1 MSAHLLRIFRLED
14 ASPLDADQTGQG
26 FYIYRFNA
34 TATDQGMTYLDC
46 SCFNIQSYKQQI
58 CT

>member
-1 MSAHLLRIFRLED
+1 MSAYSLRIFRLED

-34 TATDQGMTYLDC
+34 TATDQGMVTYLDC
-46 SCFNIQSYKQQI
+46 SCFNIHLI
-58 CT
+58 

>member
-1 MSAHLLRIFRLED
+1 MSAYSLRIFRLED

-46 SCFNIQSYKQQI
+46 SCFNIHLI
-58 CT
+58 